1 MVHTERYY
9 KLKRLQ
15 NLCESLS
22 HTVKEMAFNEDLP
35 VFDTELEHELKTSY
49 CGIMN
54 AITELRN
61 NLGL

>member
-15 NLCESLS
+15 NLCEDLS
-22 HTVKEMAFNEDLP
+22 HTIKEMAFNEDLP
-35 VFDTELEHELKTSY
+35 VFDTELEHSLKISY
-49 CGIMN
+49 YEIMN
-54 AITELRN
+54 SISELRN

>member
-15 NLCESLS
+15 NLYEDLS
-22 HTVKEMAFNEDLP
+22 HIVGQMAFNEDLP
-35 VFDTELEHELKTSY
+35 VFDSELESSLKNSY
-49 CGIMN
+49 WEIMN
-54 AITELRN
+54 SISEVKN